1 VAPLGSGD
9 HGVRRSGSV
18 YQVVIAAARGAIG
31 EVDDD
36 VASSEHP
43 ARLSRVAE
51 FSVEAIDIVK
61 SKERRASQV
70 ATHADDGDIDNIT
83 QAKR

>member
-9 HGVRRSGSV
+9 HGVRRNGSV
-18 YQVVIAAARGAIG
+18 YQVVIAASRGAIG

-36 VASSEHP
+36 VASSQHP
-43 ARLSRVAE
+43 ARLSRVTE
-51 FSVEAIDIVK
+51 LSMEAVDIVEP
-61 SKERRASQV
+61 KERGASQV
-70 ATHADDGDIDNIT
+70 ATHAYHGDIDNIT